1 MFERLKVNTFFNRL
15 MGRPDIDKAYAM
27 VGPEDSWYKTITKVH
42 ESLAEIRQLPHE
54 HLNIVSH
61 DGLKMEGIYYSCGSK
76 KTMIWV
82 HGYTSHAER
91 ESAFPGLFYRS
102 LGFNV
107 LVPYLRAHGLSEGKY
122 LSFGALEY
130 RDLQIWVK
138 KINELVPDGEIL
150 IHGISMG
157 GGIVLDLASVQ
168 MENVKCLVI
177 DAPSESIEGFLRG
190 TTSYSF
196 KEKADK
202 IYPYVYKR
210 FIKEF
215 SADPYDFNRIQTI
228 QNGKYPILLSA
239 GSMENCDELFAQLE
253 KTNPGPT
260 HTVILP
266 GCNHGNGM
274 YKQTQMYQDAIR
286 DFINQYME
294 K

>member
-1 MFERLKVNTFFNRL
+1 MFERLKVNAFFNRL

-27 VGPEDSWYKTITKVH
+27 VGPEDSWYNTITKVH
-42 ESLAEIRQLPHE
+42 ESLAEMRQLPHE
-54 HLNIVSH
+54 RLNIVSH
-61 DGLKMEGIYYSCGSK
+61 DGLKLEGIYYPYGSK
-76 KTMIWV
+76 KTIIWV

-91 ESAFPGLFYRS
+91 EAAFPGLFYRS

-130 RDLQIWVK
+130 RDLQVWVK
-138 KINELVPDGEIL
+138 KINEMIPDGEIL

-177 DAPSESIEGFLRG
+177 DAPSASIEGFLRG
-190 TTSYSF
+190 TTSDSF
-196 KEKADK
+196 KENADK
-202 IYPYVYKR
+202 VYPYVYKR
-210 FIKEF
+210 FVKEF

-239 GSMENCDELFAQLE
+239 GSMEDCEELFTQLE
-253 KTNPGPT
+253 KANPSPT
-260 HTVILP
+260 HMVILP

-274 YKQTQMYQDAIR
+274 YKQTQMYQTAIR
-286 DFINQYME
+286 EFVERYME
-294 K
+294 N